1 MNTTTSLAET
11 IVRVN
16 SELLQLRN
24 SLLKA
29 QHELAIQKI
38 TARCSEI
45 AKEIEDLEMDLYV
58 KWYIALLSELSE
70 LQVSEDAA
78 RLKES
83 QEVVARA
90 YAAYSEC

>member
-11 IVRVN
+11 IVQLN
-16 SELLQLRN
+16 SFLPARGTQY
-24 SLLKA
+24 
-29 QHELAIQKI
+29 ELAIQKI
-38 TARCSEI
+38 HTRRSEI
-45 AKEIEDLEMDLYV
+45 EKEIKDLEMDLQWLV
-58 KWYIALLSELSE
+58 MVLHAELSE